1 MPHKTTLSGAAAAL
15 LGLALLGGTS
25 TAVASTPVAA
35 PESVTVQYDK
45 DRDHGKDKWDRDRDR
60 GKDKCRNVR
69 IWRDHGKWHAKF
81 DQGHRER
88 YVQAR
93 SLDRLVDKLD
103 DKCDFDKKE
112 RDRYKKW

>member
-1 MPHKTTLSGAAAAL
+1 MPHKTLLGGAATAV

-25 TAVASTPVAA
+25 TAVASTPVTA

-45 DRDHGKDKWDRDRDR
+45 DRDHGKDRDRDH

-69 IWRDHGKWHAKF
+69 IWRDDGKWHAVWR
-81 DQGHRER
+81 DRDGDRH
-88 YVQAR
+88 YTNAR
-93 SLDRLVDKLD
+93 SLDRLFDKLD